1 MLIIGHRGAKGLALE
16 NTLESFGLAFDVEA
30 DVLEFDVRLT
40 KDQKLVVIHDAHLTR
55 THHHPV
61 AVSGMTLAELRN
73 LSSDSLIPTLEE
85 VLDIYFGNVMLNIE
99 VKSRG
104 AGEAALRLIK
114 KKYIK
119 KTRDWDKFFISAFR
133 GGELV
138 RMRKISPKVNLALL
152 HGNNPFIFIAYHRR
166 IGLTAVGFHRLYIN
180 QFALQIAK
188 KLGLFTYVYTV
199 NRTAAITLLQKQGID
214 GIVTDYPDQFKDYML
229 EHREDAL
236 V

>member
-16 NTLESFGLAFDVEA
+16 NTLDAFGVAFHAAA
-30 DVLEFDVRLT
+30 DVFEFDVRLT
-40 KDQKLVVIHDAHLTR
+40 KDQKLIVIHDAHLRR
-55 THHHPV
+55 THNHPV
-61 AVSGMTLAELRN
+61 AVSGMTLTELRN
-73 LSSDSLIPTLEE
+73 LSSDSLIPTLDE
-85 VLDIYFGNVMLNIE
+85 VLDIYFGHVLLNIE

-104 AGEAALRLIK
+104 CGEAVVRLLK

-119 KTRDWDKFFISAFR
+119 KASDWDKFFISSFR
-133 GGELV
+133 GGELM
-138 RMRKISPKVNLALL
+138 RMRKISPRVNLALL

-199 NRTAAITLLQKQGID
+199 NRTAAIPLLQEQGID
-214 GIVTDYPDQFKDYML
+214 GIVTDYPDRFKEYMVKHK
-229 EHREDAL
+229 ETAL
-236 V
+236 S